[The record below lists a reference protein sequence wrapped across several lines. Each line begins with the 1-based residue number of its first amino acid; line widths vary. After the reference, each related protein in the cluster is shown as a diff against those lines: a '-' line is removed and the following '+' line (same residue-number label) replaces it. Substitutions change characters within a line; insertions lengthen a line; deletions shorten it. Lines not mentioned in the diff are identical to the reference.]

1 MYSYDIRNDKLGLNF
16 NAKFDYEPSEADI
29 WDVMKSQ
36 VDTNQVLDLVG
47 KPNTTADD
55 KALAVG
61 AWKNGWFEPEQE
73 ADFFGIV
80 KDVAGSVMDG
90 GGKMFVTMPVSKKR
104 IQGIRN
110 NLGGMQ
116 TEHESML
123 DNQIRQ
129 ALDVAGNT
137 TEKPKRSWEEFDKET
152 QEKINKASVRLADL
166 AYSENMTWDDGG
178 GMDYLQQAL
187 ANEDLSMNDPAL
199 QKAVADRAYNFADL
213 KVDATLYQAIGEW
226 AGGYDLLGKMLGHE
240 MDTPW
245 FEDESEYSDETIL
258 KEVELLKTTQNV
270 VEVMEDSAGSL
281 ARAMGNRDMEI
292 ALKKGQVEPDRDIA
306 LFAQVALAPENASG
320 GLGAIVSQTGRRS
333 VQTLFPKWGYEAKA
347 KAMGRELMIAHA
359 NVNKATEKIARL
371 QKAESIMYRNASKVA
386 PARTQKLQKIIK
398 DGIEESQK
406 TLTKYN
412 PVIREV
418 QPKFINLQQKLAKPP
433 MFRSGMG
440 MFATTLGIGA
450 DGAGRLLELLARMP
464 KELAVDTL
472 MKFGA
477 KSAEDANNILR
488 NAGLLGGVGLGYT
501 ALDKEWDIDKWDVI
515 NTTAIAMS
523 PRILQTG
530 GTTLRHLG
538 KHWSQS
544 IGTKNSYKYFQQLD
558 TQPKLSDALV
568 DRTQGA
574 SYVKTIGN
582 VWTGVMNKGGAEPL
596 VGKFMPKQGITAPG
610 RAFARG
616 MVSTGFDKVADFV
629 GRTGVTA
636 VGGSLLPTGLGYL
649 AGGEEGAGAGLGAS
663 LPFLIAG
670 MGVGEVLRLG
680 STHGIRVKQRGDIK
694 NHADSLTSTQKDLYL
709 SKLDFETQAGVASA
723 QMQFPDLEIVIE
735 DGAKGTANGSYE
747 FRDGK
752 AVAYVNVNGDAP
764 LMGIL
769 AHEIGHHIKAH
780 GLTPMVHE
788 ILFGSVA
795 KNKPGIYTDFQFKKD
810 AQGNVI
816 RGAFGKPVYDMS
828 KPIIENNNGIPM
840 YKLNDKWRATTK
852 RYGDLLKQTKGLRLS
867 QDDLDAKLAP
877 ESIADEIFAEEMA
890 HNILSQGKPFNIFDQ
905 DVGFVAKSLFSAISG
920 QGFLTQA
927 GMNMGLGNDVLG
939 NGLFSTHESSKQ
951 LQGLI
956 NEFKKESGRKSK
968 GEMEGTLV
976 EDDYTANDVII
987 TPAQQKSEPAT
998 LTLFEE
1004 VFVKDDQG
1012 NIIYNVGGQPKLMTE
1027 AQLNKINRQMGE
1039 DLVDIIEKEGNLPLG
1054 HVQDN
1059 GEGAEGL
1066 FLSKSVID
1074 KLEAQGNYSPKQIS
1088 YLRQVSESGRKI
1100 DAGIEQSGNEF
1111 VIFYYPA
1118 MKGNKKLYKTLRG
1131 GYRPSIFYGIQ
1142 ITKDNN
1148 VIIQTLSMDTIEK
1161 NISKVFKNKKL
1172 SQNLQSVFG
1181 GTTISETRGK
1191 IKDAMTLYHKN
1202 HHQKIENGKQGSNI
1216 SMNQKDWINAF
1227 LGNMS
1232 EEQVNNN
1239 PILQKLG
1246 KRMEPS
1252 TKSRRL
1258 DRIGSIDGPNG
1269 STWVD
1274 YHRGIKGNL
1283 MPSRGEQNSPGQMD
1297 LGMGLRNERTPE
1309 YFKAQS
1315 LVDEQPSGANF
1326 FKMHGIDPQDPKV
1339 MDRVADALILKG
1351 NRSFNQSIAESNA
1364 DNFGYELR
1372 EFVRALD
1379 KAQDR
1384 AEWND
1389 RQFMPN
1395 LGLKDNV
1402 VDQVLPAINQE
1413 KFSGE
1418 QFNSAI
1424 GKVAGAKAYAD
1435 DIGLTSFLEGKK
1447 SVTKTDIEDFVAE
1460 NHLKLD
1466 SYDLADPVEI
1476 LNIDDLL
1483 ARFQTDEELYTA
1495 YPNLRYHKEGF
1506 SGMLA
1511 SLESIDD
1518 LKRAKKDGYTQARTN
1533 YGDRT
1538 KYNRSTLVT
1547 PGERTNYNETL
1558 VEFEGGGRFEVPE
1571 SSTLQYEGVITFA
1584 DPDYIDEFLMDM
1596 SNEGHE
1602 GLNYGREYRANLDD
1616 TFEVVEFRGNAEE
1629 YKIIKEIA
1637 ERYNVSI
1644 EPGETI
1650 INLPSGAPTYKNNH
1664 WDSDKV
1670 IGHIRRTDRTI
1681 DGKDTRFLEEMQS
1694 DWLQAMRKGKAPDA
1708 PFAKN
1713 WPALLLKKA
1722 MMDAIND
1729 GKTHI
1734 AWADGKVHNDR
1745 YSLTRTLDSIT
1756 MEPGVTPGIREL
1768 YLNTKEQGEIQLQVD
1783 GKGRVLNSDHEGFV
1797 GKGLDEVIGKQMA
1810 DKILEEPSWDD
1821 ALRRKKLN
1829 ALDQEIDKYK
1839 EFAKEF
1845 ESGRFNHSNDFI
1857 NIGNATD
1864 LSSALRKVFDDYS
1877 DKGGPT
1883 LRTPDG
1889 REFFVDHIQD
1899 KIRDLQKQSDQA
1911 YDGIVKYE
1919 GKDLDL
1925 SDPALPNFYDKEVVK
1940 VASKLAK
1947 KLGVGKPEKVKV
1959 PYNPFPNI
1967 EHIPDGAW
1975 MMELPTKQAL
1985 GEQTLYMPT
1994 LGNEAPKGPSS
2005 PPEVVQSNSMARRI
2019 KYKGIPAQEISN
2031 RIAQVS
2037 TELLE
2042 YGSDSNPQ
2050 VESTRGSLY
2059 QAKRNG
2065 IIRELNELNEV
2076 EAGML
2081 NQGKR
2086 FMPALPKGKYYD
2098 VNGKQKTIP
2107 REVIEQAR
2115 KQGYNT
2121 TPVYHGSSQTFNKFD
2136 LEDARAGMSY
2146 FSENRAFSERFGE
2159 EIHPYFL
2166 KDKPILD
2173 IHSNPKHRAKVIE
2186 GYNYYHAHADHTAN
2200 SLPRRIVA
2208 KFRKPGEES
2217 QKTLYDIGFDMLAD
2231 KPKKL
2236 TREIINDIDAN
2247 PDAMGL
2253 QDHNSNLSKRISHAK
2268 KIGNK
2273 NPFNWLEGMDT
2284 HEWEM
2289 IDWNNKYFDKAMKWD
2304 PKKMNP
2310 DFKITGK
2317 YEIARFA
2324 DADGKSITRATTNP
2338 ENIKRIES
2346 DVPLKDRFT
2355 DSDDIRFMPYLNL
2368 PGDKSVQYKKTKNVT
2383 NIMFDDAT
2391 RLAGKKF
2398 TILEA
2403 DRQDT
2408 DGGNMG
2414 GPLFP
2419 FLKSNDIVITE
2430 GGNDYR
2436 LMWANL
2442 TSGMIKGTMDR
2453 VGMTDDGHAFIQI
2466 MQEEAH
2472 RSNKVMF
2479 GNILNSFE
2487 ANKKNM
2493 SPLEIEV
2500 LANVIY
2506 FLRERK
2512 VNKKTFNPSADQKKF
2527 FGLDMKNY
2535 KNNLTRGQTA
2545 KANQILVDAKAK
2557 YGQTDW
2563 WNSDE
2568 VKSYMADFNNAFTH
2582 QSFEARADISNYF
2595 IPDTNKIT
2603 GIVSAKLPFVP
2614 DLKKYLKNN
2623 ADYQGAKTGDAV
2635 GVVQLSKHKLDT
2647 FEGKTRVK
2655 NEDRV
2660 FAIYTGED
2668 PGEIAFMSKAEKR
2681 ILKKLQANPKFR
2693 PHGSYDWIMLGP
2705 ANGDRFLLN
2714 RPMNFSKMMDS
2725 SFTDNHKKLWQR
2737 KVVKLKGE
2745 TIKKYGTI
2753 KQDPKDFS
2761 VTPDI
2766 KKRTAKF
2773 KAIDKFLR
2781 EANKKPLDTQ
2791 PESNIIGAILR
2802 GKEAG
2807 APALSKFMKDLK

>member
-1 MYSYDIRNDKLGLNF
+1 MYNYDIRNDKLGLNF

-47 KPNTTADD
+47 KPNTTAED

-61 AWKNGWFEPEQE
+61 AWKNGWFKPEQE
-73 ADFFGIV
+73 TDFFGIV
-80 KDVAGSVMDG
+80 KEVAGSVMDG
-90 GGKMFVTMPVSKKR
+90 GGKQFVTMPVSKKR

-152 QEKINKASVRLADL
+152 QEKINKASVRLADI
-166 AYSENMTWDDGG
+166 AYSEDMTWDDGG
-178 GMDYLQQAL
+178 EMDYLQQAL

-226 AGGYDLLGKMLGHE
+226 AGGYTLLGEMAGHE
-240 MDTPW
+240 LQTPW
-245 FEDESEYSDETIL
+245 FEDESEYSDDTIL

-320 GLGAIVSQTGRRS
+320 GLGAMVSQTGKRS
-333 VQTLFPKWGYEAKA
+333 VQTLFPKWGYEAKV
-347 KAMGRELMIAHA
+347 KSMGRELMIAHA

-371 QKAESIMYRNASKVA
+371 QKAEAIMYKNASKVA

-406 TLTKYN
+406 TLTKFN

-440 MFATTLGIGA
+440 ILATGLGVGS
-450 DGAGRLLELLARMP
+450 DGLGRAFELLARMP

-477 KSAEDANNILR
+477 KSAEDANNILKIG
-488 NAGLLGGVGLGYT
+488 GLTGGVTLGYT
-501 ALDKEWDIDKWDVI
+501 ALDQEWDIDKWDVI
-515 NTTAIAMS
+515 NTTALAMS
-523 PRILQTG
+523 PRLLQTG

-582 VWTGVMNKGGAEPL
+582 VWKGVMNKGGAEPVL
-596 VGKFMPKQGITAPG
+596 GKFFPNSNLMPKQGITAPG

-616 MVSTGFDKVADFV
+616 MVATGADKIADFA

-636 VGGSLLPTGLGYL
+636 FGGSLLPTGLGYL

-694 NHADSLTSTQKDLYL
+694 NHADGLTSTQKDLYL
-709 SKLDFETQAGVASA
+709 SKLDFESQAGLATA
-723 QMQFPDLEIVIE
+723 QMQFPDLEIIIE
-735 DGAKGTANGSYE
+735 EGAKNTANGSYE
-747 FRDGK
+747 FKNGK

-764 LMGIL
+764 LIGIL

-795 KNKPGIYTDFQFKKD
+795 KNKPGIYTDYQFKKD
-810 AQGNVI
+810 AQGKAITNS
-816 RGAFGKPVYDMS
+816 FGIPIYDMS
-828 KPIIENNNGIPM
+828 KPIIENNNGVPM
-840 YKLNDKWRATTK
+840 YKLNDKWRETTK
-852 RYGDLLKQTKGLRLS
+852 RYGDLIKQTKGLRLT
-867 QDDLDAKLAP
+867 QDQMDAKLAP
-877 ESIADEIFAEEMA
+877 ESIADEVFAEEVA
-890 HNILSQGKPFNIFDQ
+890 HNILTQGKPFNVFDQ
-905 DVGFVAKSLFSAISG
+905 DVGFLAKSMFSAMSG

-927 GMNMGLGNDVLG
+927 GMNLGLGNDPLG
-939 NGLFSTHESSKQ
+939 NGLFTTHKSNKQ

-987 TPAQQKSEPAT
+987 TPGQQKSEPAT

-1012 NIIYNVGGQPKLMTE
+1012 NIIYNVGGTPKLMTE
-1027 AQLNKINRQMGE
+1027 TQLNKINRQMGE
-1039 DLVDIIEKEGNLPLG
+1039 DLTDIIENEGNLPLG

-1059 GEGAEGL
+1059 GNGAEGL
-1066 FLSKSVID
+1066 FLSKGVID

-1088 YLRQVSESGRKI
+1088 YLRQMSDSGRKI
-1100 DAGIEQSGNEF
+1100 NAGIEQSGNEF
-1111 VIFYYPA
+1111 VLFYYPA

-1131 GYRPSIFYGIQ
+1131 GYRPSIFYGLQ

-1161 NISKVFKNKKL
+1161 NISKVFKNDTLAK
-1172 SQNLQSVFG
+1172 NLQSVFG

-1202 HHQKIENGKQGSNI
+1202 HHQRIENGKTGSNI

-1232 EEQVNNN
+1232 KEQVANN

-1246 KRMEPS
+1246 KKMEPS

-1283 MPSRGEQNSPGQMD
+1283 MPSRGEQSSPGQMD

-1309 YFKAQS
+1309 FFKAQS

-1326 FKMHGIDPQDPKV
+1326 FKMHGIDPQGPKV
-1339 MDRVADALILKG
+1339 MDRVADKLILKG

-1389 RQFMPN
+1389 TQFMPN
-1395 LGLKDNV
+1395 LGLKDNI
-1402 VDQVLPAINQE
+1402 VDQVLPAINQD

-1435 DIGLTSFLEGKK
+1435 DIGLTGFLEGKK
-1447 SVTKTDIEDFVAE
+1447 SVAKTDIEDFVAE

-1466 SYDLADPVEI
+1466 SYDLADPKATQSIDELLNLYGKDYPSSEEITNGGPEVEAKI
-1476 LNIDDLL
+1476 NRMNNFFNQNNRNLRLVADDV
-1483 ARFQTDEELYTA
+1483 AFQTRVNTIQDLIDF
-1495 YPNLRYHKEGF
+1495 KEMGHTEVT
-1506 SGMLA
+1506 SER
-1511 SLESIDD
+1511 SN
-1518 LKRAKKDGYTQARTN
+1518 K
-1533 YGDRT
+1533 T
-1538 KYNRSTLVT
+1538 KYNRSSLVT

-1558 VEFEGGGRFEVPE
+1558 VEFEGGGRFTGGDPVTSQE
-1571 SSTLQYEGVITFA
+1571 SGVSIQMLDGDHFDQLYMELAERLGPAEAQRFRQEYLEDYYYGEDNDQY
-1584 DPDYIDEFLMDM
+1584 
-1596 SNEGHE
+1596 
-1602 GLNYGREYRANLDD
+1602 GLR
-1616 TFEVVEFRGNAEE
+1616 FRGPDDA
-1629 YKIIKEIA
+1629 YKILQDLEQA
-1637 ERYNVSI
+1637 SDGQMYLTHF
-1644 EPGETI
+1644 ETYG
-1650 INLPSGAPTYKNNH
+1650 NTTTQPLPLQHLNNH
-1664 WDSDKV
+1664 WDSNKV

-1681 DGKDTRFLEEMQS
+1681 DGKNTRFLEEMQS
-1694 DWLQAMRKGKAPDA
+1694 DWLQALRRWKKWENMTPEQRTKFLEKNDRPTPVSDVA
-1708 PFAKN
+1708 FEKN

-1745 YSLTRTLDSIT
+1745 YELSRTLDDIT
-1756 MEPGVTPGIREL
+1756 MEPHGNDIGTRTL
-1768 YLNTKEQGEIQLQVD
+1768 HLRTKEQGDIELLVD
-1783 GKGRVLNSDHEGFV
+1783 GKGKVQWASVDDFKDKALS
-1797 GKGLDEVIGKQMA
+1797 EVIGKQMA
-1810 DKILEEPSWDD
+1810 DKILEEPSWDP
-1821 ALRRKKLN
+1821 RHENFRKT
-1829 ALDQEIDKYK
+1829 I
-1839 EFAKEF
+1839 
-1845 ESGRFNHSNDFI
+1845 
-1857 NIGNATD
+1857 
-1864 LSSALRKVFDDYS
+1864 
-1877 DKGGPT
+1877 
-1883 LRTPDG
+1883 
-1889 REFFVDHIQD
+1889 
-1899 KIRDLQKQSDQA
+1899 
-1911 YDGIVKYE
+1911 KYE
-1919 GKDLDL
+1919 GKELDM

-1940 VASKLAK
+1940 VATKLAK
-1947 KLGVGKPEKVKV
+1947 KLGVGKPEKVEL
-1959 PYNPFPNI
+1959 YNVGNEIVSAKNPEVRKN
-1967 EHIPDGAW
+1967 DGAW

-1994 LGNEAPKGPSS
+1994 LGDEAPNGPSS
-2005 PPEVVQSNSMARRI
+2005 PPQVVQSNSMARRI

-2042 YGSDSNPQ
+2042 YGSDANPQ

-2081 NQGKR
+2081 NQGDR
-2086 FMPALPKGKYYD
+2086 FMPATGQKGTKNFKNWFKD
-2098 VNGKQKTIP
+2098 SMVVDENGEP
-2107 REVIEQAR
+2107 LV
-2115 KQGYNT
+2115 
-2121 TPVYHGSSQTFNKFD
+2121 VYHGTSEYGFNVFD
-2136 LEDARAGMSY
+2136 LQKLG
-2146 FSENRAFSERFGE
+2146 ERTG
-2159 EIHPYFL
+2159 
-2166 KDKPILD
+2166 
-2173 IHSNPKHRAKVIE
+2173 
-2186 GYNYYHAHADHTAN
+2186 AN
-2200 SLPRRIVA
+2200 SAVEGIFFTSSKPVA
-2208 KFRKPGEES
+2208 DGYSNLGEGSDFNPMIDQINQIES
-2217 QKTLYDIGFDMLAD
+2217 KLNALQKTPLKEITPKLQENYAKLESEKNAIGKKLHQARMQRGSIIDAGGLPPKAKSAGVYPVYLSFQ
-2231 KPKKL
+2231 KPKVVDIKGKKVTAL
-2236 TREIINDIDAN
+2236 EQSDSFTDII
-2247 PDAMGL
+2247 
-2253 QDHNSNLSKRISHAK
+2253 KKAK
-2268 KIGNK
+2268 
-2273 NPFNWLEGMDT
+2273 
-2284 HEWEM
+2284 
-2289 IDWNNKYFDKAMKWD
+2289 
-2304 PKKMNP
+2304 
-2310 DFKITGK
+2310 
-2317 YEIARFA
+2317 
-2324 DADGKSITRATTNP
+2324 ADGYDSVIFKNAKDNATSRTADIISDIYVAFEPTQIKSATGNRGTFDPGNP
-2338 ENIKRIES
+2338 
-2346 DVPLKDRFT
+2346 
-2355 DSDDIRFMPYLNL
+2355 DIRFMPYLNL

-2383 NIMFDDAT
+2383 KVMFDDAT

-2430 GGNDYR
+2430 GGNKYR

-2442 TSGMIKGTMDR
+2442 TSGMVKGTMDR
-2453 VGMTDDGHAFIQI
+2453 VGMTDDGHAFIQV

-2487 ANKKNM
+2487 TNKKNM
-2493 SPLEIEV
+2493 SPLETEV

-2506 FLRERK
+2506 FLRERR
-2512 VNKKTFNPSADQKKF
+2512 VNKKTFKPSADQKKF

-2535 KNNLTRGQTA
+2535 KTNLTKGDTA

-2557 YGQTDW
+2557 YGKSDW

-2582 QSFEARADISNYF
+2582 QSFEARADIGGYF
-2595 IPDTNKIT
+2595 IPNRNEKT
-2603 GIVSAKLPFVP
+2603 GILSARLPFIP
-2614 DLKKYLKNN
+2614 DLKKLLKGS
-2623 ADYQGAKTGDAV
+2623 ADYQGAKTGDAI

-2647 FEGKTRVK
+2647 FEGKVRVIDD
-2655 NEDRV
+2655 DRV

-2668 PGEIAFMSKAEKR
+2668 PGEIAYMSKAEKR
-2681 ILKKLQANPKFR
+2681 ILKKLQANPKFKA
-2693 PHGSYDWIMLGP
+2693 HGSYDWIMLGP
-2705 ANGDRFLLN
+2705 AKGDRFQLN

-2725 SFTDNHKKLWQR
+2725 SFTDGHKKLWQS
-2737 KVVKLKGE
+2737 KVMKLKGE

-2766 KKRTAKF
+2766 KKRTEKF
-2773 KAIDKFLR
+2773 KGIDKFLR

-2807 APALSKFMKDLK
+2807 VPALSKFMNDLK

>member
-16 NAKFDYEPSEADI
+16 NAEFEFEPNEEDI

-36 VDTNQVLDLVG
+36 VDTNQVLDLIG
-47 KPNTTADD
+47 KPNTTAED

-61 AWKNGWFEPEQE
+61 AWKNGWFDAEQE
-73 ADFFGIV
+73 TDFFGVV

-137 TEKPKRSWEEFDKET
+137 TERPKRSWEEFDKET
-152 QEKINKASVRLADL
+152 QDKINKASIRLAENS
-166 AYSENMTWDDGG
+166 YSENMNWDDGG

-226 AGGYDLLGKMLGHE
+226 AGGYDLLGEMAGHE
-240 MDTPW
+240 LQTPW

-258 KEVELLKTTQNV
+258 KEVELLKTTQNI

-281 ARAMGNRDMEI
+281 ARALGNRDMEI

-320 GLGAIVSQTGRRS
+320 GLGAIVSQTGKRS
-333 VQTLFPKWGYEAKA
+333 VQTLFPKWGYEAKV
-347 KAMGRELMIAHA
+347 KSMGRELMIAHA

-371 QKAESIMYRNASKVA
+371 QKAESIMYKNASKVA

-398 DGIEESQK
+398 DGIEESQE
-406 TLTKYN
+406 TLTKFN
-412 PVIREV
+412 PVIREL

-440 MFATTLGIGA
+440 VLATTFGIGA

-472 MKFGA
+472 MKYGA

-488 NAGLLGGVGLGYT
+488 NTGLLGGGVLGYT
-501 ALDKEWDIDKWDVI
+501 ALDKEWDIDGWDVI

-582 VWTGVMNKGGAEPL
+582 VWTGVMNKGGAEPVL
-596 VGKFMPKQGITAPG
+596 GRFFPNSNLMPKQGVTTLG
-610 RAFARG
+610 RGIARR

-694 NHADSLTSTQKDLYL
+694 NHADGLTSTQKDLYL

-747 FRDGK
+747 FRNGK

-927 GMNMGLGNDVLG
+927 GMNMGLGNDALG

-1148 VIIQTLSMDTIEK
+1148 VVIQTLSMDTIEK
-1161 NISKVFKNKKL
+1161 NISKVFKNDTLAK
-1172 SQNLQSVFG
+1172 NLRSVFG
-1181 GTTISETRGK
+1181 GTTISETRGN
-1191 IKDAMTLYHKN
+1191 IKNKMTLYHKN

-1232 EEQVNNN
+1232 KEQVANN

-1246 KRMEPS
+1246 KKMEPS

-1326 FKMHGIDPQDPKV
+1326 YKMYGIDPKDPKV
-1339 MDRVADALILKG
+1339 MDRVADVLILKG

-1364 DNFGYELR
+1364 DNFGFELR

-1389 RQFMPN
+1389 TQFMPN

-1435 DIGLTSFLEGKK
+1435 DIGLTGFLEGKK

-1483 ARFQTDEELYTA
+1483 ARFQTDEELYTT

-1506 SGMLA
+1506 TGMLA

-1533 YGDRT
+1533 YSDRT

-1571 SSTLQYEGVITFA
+1571 SSTLQYEGVIEFA
-1584 DPDYIDEFLMDM
+1584 DPDLIDDFLTDM
-1596 SNEGHE
+1596 SIGGHE
-1602 GLNYGREYRANLDD
+1602 ELNYGREYKEDLMDAV
-1616 TFEVVEFRGNAEE
+1616 EVVTFKGNAEE
-1629 YKIIKEIA
+1629 YKIIKEVA
-1637 ERYNVSI
+1637 ENYKFDGVTI
-1644 EPGETI
+1644 TPGESRVP
-1650 INLPSGAPTYKNNH
+1650 LPGGAPTYKNTH
-1664 WDSDKV
+1664 WNSDKV

-1681 DGKDTRFLEEMQS
+1681 NGKDTRFLEEMQS
-1694 DWLQAMRKGKAPDA
+1694 DWLQALRKGNAPDA

-1745 YSLTRTLDSIT
+1745 YSLTRTLDDIT
-1756 MEPGVTPGIREL
+1756 MEPGNIIGIREIF
-1768 YLNTKEQGEIQLQVD
+1768 LNTKEQGDIQLQVD
-1783 GKGRVLNSDHEGFV
+1783 SKGRVINADHEGFI

-1810 DKILEEPSWDD
+1810 DKILEEPSWDHKHENF
-1821 ALRRKKLN
+1821 RKT
-1829 ALDQEIDKYK
+1829 I
-1839 EFAKEF
+1839 
-1845 ESGRFNHSNDFI
+1845 
-1857 NIGNATD
+1857 
-1864 LSSALRKVFDDYS
+1864 
-1877 DKGGPT
+1877 
-1883 LRTPDG
+1883 
-1889 REFFVDHIQD
+1889 
-1899 KIRDLQKQSDQA
+1899 
-1911 YDGIVKYE
+1911 KYE

-1940 VASKLAK
+1940 VATKLAK

-1959 PYNPFPNI
+1959 A
-1967 EHIPDGAW
+1967 EHSFDEVTSETTPSNGAW

-2086 FMPALPKGKYYD
+2086 FMPAKDGKEIYQMSSDDFKKRGFMRETDDALTNDYYNTMKRINGELPIKEILNLTDPKAD
-2098 VNGKQKTIP
+2098 HKTI
-2107 REVIEQAR
+2107 VEQAIKDGKEVTYDAVAEYPELTIR
-2115 KQGYNT
+2115 WMASEARAGREPKFMPAVGKDWEKILKEIDANLLAELGDIDSMLPASSQIKSKFFKNFFKDSKVVDENGE
-2121 TPVYHGSSQTFNKFD
+2121 PLIVYHGTIFDFTQFANDKISRTSIINGHFFSDNLNLVNEYARSPNSSIKPVYLSLKNPMIIDAEGRMVQQVLGPYEEGLARDKGHDGFIVKNVVDANGYVVDHSKTSDLYVAFEPEQIKSATGNRGTFD
-2136 LEDARAGMSY
+2136 
-2146 FSENRAFSERFGE
+2146 
-2159 EIHPYFL
+2159 P
-2166 KDKPILD
+2166 
-2173 IHSNPKHRAKVIE
+2173 SNP
-2186 GYNYYHAHADHTAN
+2186 
-2200 SLPRRIVA
+2200 
-2208 KFRKPGEES
+2208 
-2217 QKTLYDIGFDMLAD
+2217 
-2231 KPKKL
+2231 
-2236 TREIINDIDAN
+2236 
-2247 PDAMGL
+2247 
-2253 QDHNSNLSKRISHAK
+2253 
-2268 KIGNK
+2268 
-2273 NPFNWLEGMDT
+2273 
-2284 HEWEM
+2284 
-2289 IDWNNKYFDKAMKWD
+2289 
-2304 PKKMNP
+2304 
-2310 DFKITGK
+2310 
-2317 YEIARFA
+2317 
-2324 DADGKSITRATTNP
+2324 
-2338 ENIKRIES
+2338 
-2346 DVPLKDRFT
+2346 
-2355 DSDDIRFMPYLNL
+2355 DIRFMPSLH
-2368 PGDKSVQYKKTKNVT
+2368 PEAMPVVQATDKKTGKPKFAQRKNAEGNPIKGKYDPVYETIDYDLVNSPLVQKHNKKANNKKVPWDKLSVSSLRNASTAKEIENKQLIQDIYNTDLVDIASKKLADEYTNVWSKDLSVQAGTGWYSRMRGKLSKFLGKKDHELFAQLLGATSARTPVEENFAQAFEAMTLFKQGKYDKKIKLYKQAYDALKKGNLIQLALKKGVIPKKGFVLKDGSVSKGKDKPYKALTAWIEHYDLVPKKSDDGNFNINSGQVMRVLTSSWLDLTTSPKTPNFAGNLT
-2383 NIMFDDAT
+2383 GRTLEAT
-2391 RLAGKKF
+2391 IDVWAGRYLRRMLYDGNKVWRIQPMSETGVSDVDFALGQLIFREAGKKLGMNPDDLQAIAWF
-2398 TILEA
+2398 GEKGVWEQNGWTSETGA
-2403 DRQDT
+2403 
-2408 DGGNMG
+2408 
-2414 GPLFP
+2414 
-2419 FLKSNDIVITE
+2419 LKSSFDESFDVFFPKGRKPRNFQE
-2430 GGNDYR
+2430 GREIMSYKASQRLLAKAEDMRDNPGNYPDKTPEQIEKY
-2436 LMWANL
+2436 L
-2442 TSGMIKGTMDR
+2442 TAKTN
-2453 VGMTDDGHAFIQI
+2453 
-2466 MQEEAH
+2466 E
-2472 RSNKVMF
+2472 
-2479 GNILNSFE
+2479 
-2487 ANKKNM
+2487 
-2493 SPLEIEV
+2493 
-2500 LANVIY
+2500 
-2506 FLRERK
+2506 ERK
-2512 VNKKTFNPSADQKKF
+2512 
-2527 FGLDMKNY
+2527 
-2535 KNNLTRGQTA
+2535 R
-2545 KANQILVDAKAK
+2545 KA
-2557 YGQTDW
+2557 
-2563 WNSDE
+2563 
-2568 VKSYMADFNNAFTH
+2568 
-2582 QSFEARADISNYF
+2582 
-2595 IPDTNKIT
+2595 
-2603 GIVSAKLPFVP
+2603 LPNV
-2614 DLKKYLKNN
+2614 
-2623 ADYQGAKTGDAV
+2623 A
-2635 GVVQLSKHKLDT
+2635 
-2647 FEGKTRVK
+2647 
-2655 NEDRV
+2655 
-2660 FAIYTGED
+2660 
-2668 PGEIAFMSKAEKR
+2668 
-2681 ILKKLQANPKFR
+2681 
-2693 PHGSYDWIMLGP
+2693 
-2705 ANGDRFLLN
+2705 RFLN
-2714 RPMNFSKMMDS
+2714 
-2725 SFTDNHKKLWQR
+2725 
-2737 KVVKLKGE
+2737 E
-2745 TIKKYGTI
+2745 
-2753 KQDPKDFS
+2753 
-2761 VTPDI
+2761 
-2766 KKRTAKF
+2766 
-2773 KAIDKFLR
+2773 
-2781 EANKKPLDTQ
+2781 
-2791 PESNIIGAILR
+2791 
-2802 GKEAG
+2802 
-2807 APALSKFMKDLK
+2807 

>member
-1 MYSYDIRNDKLGLNF
+1 
-16 NAKFDYEPSEADI
+16 
-29 WDVMKSQ
+29 
-36 VDTNQVLDLVG
+36 
-47 KPNTTADD
+47 
-55 KALAVG
+55 
-61 AWKNGWFEPEQE
+61 
-73 ADFFGIV
+73 
-80 KDVAGSVMDG
+80 
-90 GGKMFVTMPVSKKR
+90 
-104 IQGIRN
+104 
-110 NLGGMQ
+110 MQ

-137 TEKPKRSWEEFDKET
+137 TERPKRSWEEFDKET
-152 QEKINKASVRLADL
+152 QDKINKASIRLAENS
-166 AYSENMTWDDGG
+166 YSENMNWDDGG

-226 AGGYDLLGKMLGHE
+226 AGGYDLLGEMAGHE
-240 MDTPW
+240 LQTPW

-258 KEVELLKTTQNV
+258 KEVELLKTTQNI

-281 ARAMGNRDMEI
+281 ARALGNRDMEI

-320 GLGAIVSQTGRRS
+320 GLGAIVSQTGKRS
-333 VQTLFPKWGYEAKA
+333 VQTLFPKWGYEAKV
-347 KAMGRELMIAHA
+347 KSMGRELMIAHA

-371 QKAESIMYRNASKVA
+371 QKAESIMYKNASKVA

-398 DGIEESQK
+398 DGIEESQE
-406 TLTKYN
+406 TLTKFN
-412 PVIREV
+412 PVIREL

-440 MFATTLGIGA
+440 VLATTFGIGA

-477 KSAEDANNILR
+477 KSAEDANNILKIG
-488 NAGLLGGVGLGYT
+488 GLTGGVTLGYT
-501 ALDKEWDIDKWDVI
+501 ALDKEWDIDGWDVI

-582 VWTGVMNKGGAEPL
+582 VWTGVMNKGGAEPVL
-596 VGKFMPKQGITAPG
+596 GRFFPNSNLMPKQGVTTLG
-610 RAFARG
+610 RGIARR

-927 GMNMGLGNDVLG
+927 GMNMGLGNDALG

-1088 YLRQVSESGRKI
+1088 YLRQVSEAGRKI

-1148 VIIQTLSMDTIEK
+1148 VVIQTLSMDTIEK

-1232 EEQVNNN
+1232 KEQVNNN

-1246 KRMEPS
+1246 KKMEPS

-1326 FKMHGIDPQDPKV
+1326 YKMYGIDPKDPKV
-1339 MDRVADALILKG
+1339 MDRVADVLILKG

-1364 DNFGYELR
+1364 DNFGFELR

-1389 RQFMPN
+1389 TQFMPN

-1435 DIGLTSFLEGKK
+1435 DIGLTGFLEGKK

-1466 SYDLADPVEI
+1466 SYDLAELGSTQSIDEL
-1476 LNIDDLL
+1476 LNIYGKDYPSSEEIRNGGPEVEAKINRLNNLL
-1483 ARFQTDEELYTA
+1483 NSNNR
-1495 YPNLRYHKEGF
+1495 NLRVIGQHSEFRVNTIQGLIDFKEG
-1506 SGMLA
+1506 
-1511 SLESIDD
+1511 
-1518 LKRAKKDGYTQARTN
+1518 GYTQVTTSN
-1533 YGDRT
+1533 NRT

-1558 VEFEGGGRFEVPE
+1558 VEFEGGGRFEN
-1571 SSTLQYEGVITFA
+1571 SSTKTETQYEGVIEFA
-1584 DPDYIDEFLMDM
+1584 DPDAIDDFLTDM
-1596 SNEGHE
+1596 SMGGHE
-1602 GLNYGREYRANLDD
+1602 GLNYGREYKDD
-1616 TFEVVEFRGNAEE
+1616 LVENGEVVVFKGNAEDF
-1629 YKIIKEIA
+1629 KIIKEIA
-1637 ERYNVSI
+1637 EPYNVDMDNDYFR
-1644 EPGETI
+1644 I
-1650 INLPSGAPTYKNNH
+1650 INEEVPELGSPTFKNTH

-1694 DWLQAMRKGKAPDA
+1694 DWLQALRKGNAPDA

-1745 YSLTRTLDSIT
+1745 YSLTRTLDDIT
-1756 MEPGVTPGIREL
+1756 MEPGNIIGIREIF
-1768 YLNTKEQGEIQLQVD
+1768 LNTKEQGDIQLQVD
-1783 GKGRVLNSDHEGFV
+1783 SKGRVINADHEGFI

-1810 DKILEEPSWDD
+1810 DKILEEPSWDHKHENF
-1821 ALRRKKLN
+1821 RKT
-1829 ALDQEIDKYK
+1829 I
-1839 EFAKEF
+1839 
-1845 ESGRFNHSNDFI
+1845 
-1857 NIGNATD
+1857 
-1864 LSSALRKVFDDYS
+1864 
-1877 DKGGPT
+1877 
-1883 LRTPDG
+1883 
-1889 REFFVDHIQD
+1889 
-1899 KIRDLQKQSDQA
+1899 
-1911 YDGIVKYE
+1911 KYE

-1940 VASKLAK
+1940 VATKLAK

-1959 PYNPFPNI
+1959 A
-1967 EHIPDGAW
+1967 EHSFDEVTSETTPSNGAW
-1975 MMELPTKQAL
+1975 MMKLPTKQAL

-2081 NQGKR
+2081 NQGDR
-2086 FMPALPKGKYYD
+2086 FMPATGQTRTKAFKNWFKD
-2098 VNGKQKTIP
+2098 SKVVDENGNP
-2107 REVIEQAR
+2107 LV
-2115 KQGYNT
+2115 
-2121 TPVYHGSSQTFNKFD
+2121 VYHGTPYGEFNTFMDGDRGMWFATNKN
-2136 LEDARAGMSY
+2136 Y
-2146 FSENRAFSERFGE
+2146 SEIF
-2159 EIHPYFL
+2159 
-2166 KDKPILD
+2166 KDKDLNRYQEELSEGMTLD
-2173 IHSNPKHRAKVIE
+2173 
-2186 GYNYYHAHADHTAN
+2186 
-2200 SLPRRIVA
+2200 
-2208 KFRKPGEES
+2208 
-2217 QKTLYDIGFDMLAD
+2217 DIGFTQEEFDQM
-2231 KPKKL
+2231 K
-2236 TREIINDIDAN
+2236 NDRKIFKTY
-2247 PDAMGL
+2247 
-2253 QDHNSNLSKRISHAK
+2253 LSIQ
-2268 KIGNK
+2268 
-2273 NPFNWLEGMDT
+2273 NPFDMSS
-2284 HEWEM
+2284 
-2289 IDWNNKYFDKAMKWD
+2289 IDMSKE
-2304 PKKMNP
+2304 
-2310 DFKITGK
+2310 ITPSRFEKETGLK
-2317 YEIARFA
+2317 LATYNEPELAFSIFEENYKEI
-2324 DADGKSITRATTNP
+2324 
-2338 ENIKRIES
+2338 
-2346 DVPLKDRFT
+2346 VQQLKDRGYDGIKGFESVQNGAFGSNKPGASTETYVPFEPTQIKSAT
-2355 DSDDIRFMPYLNL
+2355 DNRGTFDPGNPDIRFMPSLH
-2368 PGDKSVQYKKTKNVT
+2368 PEAMPVVQATDKKTGKPKFAQRKNAEGNPIKGKYDPVYETIDYDLVNSPLVQKHNKKANNKKVPWDKLSVSSLRNASTAKEIENKQLIQDIYNTDLVDIASKKLADEYTNVWSKDLSVQAGTGWYSRMRGKLSKFLGKKDHELFAQLLGATSARTPVEENFAQAFEAMTLFKQGKYDKKIKLYKQAYDALKKGNLIQLALKKGVIPKKGFVLKDGSVSKGKDKPYKALTAWIEHYDLVPKKSDDGNFNINSGQVMRVLTSSWLDLTTSPKTPNFAGNLT
-2383 NIMFDDAT
+2383 GRTLEAT
-2391 RLAGKKF
+2391 IDVWAGRYLRRMLYDGNKVWRIQPMSETGVSDVDFALGQLIFREAGKKLGMNPDDLQAIAWF
-2398 TILEA
+2398 GEKGVWEQNGWTSETGA
-2403 DRQDT
+2403 
-2408 DGGNMG
+2408 
-2414 GPLFP
+2414 
-2419 FLKSNDIVITE
+2419 LKSSFDESFDVFFPKGRKPRNFQE
-2430 GGNDYR
+2430 GREIMSYKASQRLLAKAEDMRDNPGNYPDKTSKQIEKY
-2436 LMWANL
+2436 L
-2442 TSGMIKGTMDR
+2442 TAKTN
-2453 VGMTDDGHAFIQI
+2453 
-2466 MQEEAH
+2466 E
-2472 RSNKVMF
+2472 
-2479 GNILNSFE
+2479 
-2487 ANKKNM
+2487 
-2493 SPLEIEV
+2493 
-2500 LANVIY
+2500 
-2506 FLRERK
+2506 ERK
-2512 VNKKTFNPSADQKKF
+2512 
-2527 FGLDMKNY
+2527 
-2535 KNNLTRGQTA
+2535 R
-2545 KANQILVDAKAK
+2545 KA
-2557 YGQTDW
+2557 
-2563 WNSDE
+2563 
-2568 VKSYMADFNNAFTH
+2568 
-2582 QSFEARADISNYF
+2582 
-2595 IPDTNKIT
+2595 
-2603 GIVSAKLPFVP
+2603 LPNV
-2614 DLKKYLKNN
+2614 
-2623 ADYQGAKTGDAV
+2623 A
-2635 GVVQLSKHKLDT
+2635 
-2647 FEGKTRVK
+2647 
-2655 NEDRV
+2655 
-2660 FAIYTGED
+2660 
-2668 PGEIAFMSKAEKR
+2668 
-2681 ILKKLQANPKFR
+2681 
-2693 PHGSYDWIMLGP
+2693 
-2705 ANGDRFLLN
+2705 RFLN
-2714 RPMNFSKMMDS
+2714 
-2725 SFTDNHKKLWQR
+2725 
-2737 KVVKLKGE
+2737 E
-2745 TIKKYGTI
+2745 
-2753 KQDPKDFS
+2753 
-2761 VTPDI
+2761 
-2766 KKRTAKF
+2766 
-2773 KAIDKFLR
+2773 
-2781 EANKKPLDTQ
+2781 
-2791 PESNIIGAILR
+2791 
-2802 GKEAG
+2802 
-2807 APALSKFMKDLK
+2807 